1 MLFELFL
8 SRVFQLFFCL
18 GFITFNAIEERRKTN
33 KKMLQTNSLRVHAI
47 QDCIIVRP
55 TWKSGIRSLRALTN
69 EKAMGQLEAEAEEA
83 VTGLGMG
90 EYIRSPNKCV
100 MNSERTSG
108 EGEGCH
114 N

>member
-18 GFITFNAIEERRKTN
+18 GFTTFNAIEERRKTN

-83 VTGLGMG
+83 VTGAGHG
-90 EYIRSPNKCV
+90 RVYKITKQVCNEFRENIRGGGGVS
-100 MNSERTSG
+100 
-108 EGEGCH
+108 
-114 N
+114 